1 MPLAE
6 HQLANVP
13 EITRTRVKHLILD
26 GSACALHRTRGVLWS
41 IKKRNGQTETVDAP
55 SSGQDKSLKRSPKQ
69 CGFADYLVHRMTD
82 CAPRLG
88 PLPAAPLNG
97 TFIQIFK
104 LNDYHG
110 GAPAHSVDVV
120 LPFIFCCGSAT
131 FQPWPFSYSWLCI
144 SSHCWYRVPNRP
156 SSVSWPSR
164 TRHLHPERL
173 IDLLTT
179 SYYPEV
185 SLSWAP
191 YASYIIYL
199 SGSRSRPCTVVIS

>member
-1 MPLAE
+1 MHHSLRDPDGVTYQCFMPLAE

-41 IKKRNGQTETVDAP
+41 IKKRNGQTETVDAR

-120 LPFIFCCGSAT
+120 LPFSFAAAQQLSSHGRSAT
-131 FQPWPFSYSWLCI
+131 PRSAF
-144 SSHCWYRVPNRP
+144 
-156 SSVSWPSR
+156 
-164 TRHLHPERL
+164 
-173 IDLLTT
+173 LLTAVT
-179 SYYPEV
+179 GFKIGPREC
-185 SLSWAP
+185 LGP
-191 YASYIIYL
+191 HGLDIFTRGID
-199 SGSRSRPCTVVIS
+199 